1 MVTIGMNRDMIKG
14 DRLRLELTQL
24 KQGRLNLSG
33 FTVVQ
38 TGRKSPFRIRKRYFR
53 FLRGILTRQ
62 DHYSH
67 VDLDALSERLSPGR
81 FWKSMKRAIL
91 VL

>member
-24 KQGRLNLSG
+24 KLGRLNLPVSLLYRLEERALSESG
-33 FTVVQ
+33 K
-38 TGRKSPFRIRKRYFR
+38 GISDSSG
-53 FLRGILTRQ
+53 GILTRQ

-67 VDLDALSERLSPGR
+67 VDLDALSERLSPGDSGR
-81 FWKSMKRAIL
+81 
-91 VL
+91 V